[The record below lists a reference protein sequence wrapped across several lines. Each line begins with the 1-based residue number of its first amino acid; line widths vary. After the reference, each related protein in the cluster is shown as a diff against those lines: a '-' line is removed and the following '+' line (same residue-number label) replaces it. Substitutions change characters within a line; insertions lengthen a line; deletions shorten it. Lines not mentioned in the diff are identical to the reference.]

1 MKTYRVEVREVW
13 VQAYEVEAETAA
25 EAVATIKRGTTN
37 PLDHD
42 FQFSHHLPT
51 ETWNVEEKQT
61 PP

>member
-25 EAVATIKRGTTN
+25 EAVAKIKGGTAQ
-37 PLDHD
+37 PLEND
-42 FQFSHHLPT
+42 FQYSHHLPT
-51 ETWNVEEKQT
+51 ETWNVEEKQS